1 MRPWLL
7 ATMLALS
14 GLAAG
19 PATSATIGVVAPTS
33 GSYALLGA
41 QVLAGARAAAEETGD
56 TLVEINEVCD
66 DQASPSAADQLIE
79 AQAVAAIGFLCSET
93 LSIAL
98 PQLSTA
104 AIPAITLSVRSE
116 ILMEDAL
123 REDWPLFRLAP
134 NEGDEAER
142 ISEVILQRWKAEPV
156 ALIEDGTIYGRELL
170 SAVRRQIEENGL
182 TPVFVDTYRPG
193 QEQQLALVR
202 RLAKAGAATRVFVG
216 GDRNDVSVIARDAA
230 SENVPLLIMG
240 GDTLRAADRP
250 VPLQEGVM
258 AVAIPDYADLPS
270 ASAAAAQFRSN
281 NVEPEGYTIP
291 AYAAVQVVSQ
301 AAAASASQPLS
312 EELQSMTFETV
323 IGPLS
328 FGDDHE
334 LAQNPLRLQEWRD
347 GRFVPV
353 EVPTD

>member
-7 ATMLALS
+7 ATMLALP
-14 GLAAG
+14 GPAAG
-19 PATSATIGVVAPTS
+19 PAMSATIGVVAPTS

-41 QVLAGARAAAEETGD
+41 QVVAGARAAAEETGD
-56 TLVEINEVCD
+56 TLVEIDEVCD
-66 DQASPSAADQLIE
+66 DEASTSVADQLIE

-93 LSIAL
+93 LSKAL
-98 PQLSTA
+98 PQLATA

-134 NEGDEAER
+134 NEDDEAER
-142 ISEVILQRWKAEPV
+142 ISDVILQRWKAEPV
-156 ALIEDGTIYGRELL
+156 ALIEDGTIYGRELV

-193 QEQQLALVR
+193 QEQQLTLVR
-202 RLAKAGAATRVFVG
+202 RLAKAGATRVFLG

-230 SENVPLLIMG
+230 SENVALQIMG

-270 ASAAAAQFRSN
+270 ASAAAAEFRSN

-312 EELQSMTFETV
+312 EEFRSMTFETV

-334 LAQNPLRLQEWRD
+334 LAQNPLRLQEWQA